1 MDWLDK
7 TLTKVNDLWDRSLD
21 RHIRIA
27 VTGLSGAGKT
37 AFITSVINQILHAAT
52 AKQLPFFEVAAEGRL
67 KAAKLELH
75 DELHVPAF
83 KYHQSLECITGETP
97 SWPAS
102 TTSVSQAQ
110 IKCRFRVKNQWLKK
124 VQEQSHL
131 TIDIV
136 DYPGE
141 WLLDL
146 PLLGLSYKEWS
157 QQCSQYLQSER
168 RRKYTQGVTEAIDKL
183 EFHRDF
189 DEVDGSEL
197 LSELAA
203 EYRKALLVYRH
214 SEGDNSI
221 ALPGRFILPGE
232 LSGAPVLDF
241 FPVVNTDV
249 LSLDWSSLNERSLLK
264 SLERRYNYYQQQI
277 IQPFFEE
284 YFAKVDRQI
293 LLVDT
298 TAVLESG
305 YESYQD
311 LKKTIEQLLAGF
323 SYGRSNWL
331 KRLFSPSIDK
341 LMIATTKVDLIPP
354 DQHASIESFM
364 QKMITQAKNDVGY
377 EGVDVETMAISAL
390 ATSEPVTT
398 EHNGEALLCVKG
410 LDLETKDSVLH
421 YPGKIPARALSR
433 DEWSQLAIDFSP
445 FAIPQLNADEPLP
458 YIRMDK
464 VLQFLIGDKFS

>member
-7 TLTKVNDLWDRSLD
+7 TLTKVNDLWERSLD

-37 AFITSVINQILHAAT
+37 AFITSFINQILHAST
-52 AKQLPFFEVAAEGRL
+52 EQQLPFLEVATEGRL

-83 KYHQSLECITGETP
+83 KYHQCLESLTAEP
-97 SWPAS
+97 ANWPAS
-102 TTSVSQAQ
+102 TTSISQAQ
-110 IKCRFRVKNQWLKK
+110 LKCRYQIKSQWLSK

-131 TIDIV
+131 TIDII

-146 PLLGLSYKEWS
+146 PLLALSYKEWS
-157 QQCSQYLQSER
+157 QQCSQFLQSER
-168 RRKYTQGVTEAIDKL
+168 RRKYTQQATDAIAQL
-183 EFHRDF
+183 EFHREF
-189 DEVDGSEL
+189 DEVDGSGQ
-197 LSELAA
+197 LSELAG
-203 EYRKALLVYRH
+203 EYRKALLEYRY

-241 FPVVNTDV
+241 FPIINADV
-249 LSLDWSSLNERSLLK
+249 LSLDWSSLEERSLLK
-264 SLERRYNYYQQQI
+264 SLERRYNYYRQQI
-277 IQPFFEE
+277 VKPFFEE

-298 TAVLESG
+298 TTVLESG

-354 DQHASIESFM
+354 DQHANIESFM
-364 QKMITQAKNDVGY
+364 QKMIAQAKNDVGY
-377 EGVDVETMAISAL
+377 EGVEVDTMAISAVT
-390 ATSEPVTT
+390 TSEPVST
-398 EHNGEALLCVKG
+398 EHDGEALLCVKG
-410 LDLETKDSVLH
+410 LDTETEESVLH
-421 YPGKIPARALSR
+421 YPGKIPTSSLSR
-433 DEWSQLAIDFSP
+433 NEWQHLAIDFSP
-445 FAIPQLNADEPLP
+445 FGIPQLNADEPLP

-464 VLQFLIGDKFS
+464 VLQFLLGDKFS